1 MQYLGDFAEDAS
13 VFLMFSSHDLAGN
26 PIAPS
31 SDFEAADFQVYKD
44 ATETPLATNGVTIN
58 AQPYNSVTGL
68 HHITID
74 TSAHADYSTG
84 SDYIV
89 VLNPDETVDGQNVL
103 RVLGYFSIENRHAT
117 KARGEP
123 GLGAPPVST
132 TPQDKIDYLYKAWR
146 NKKDNDGS
154 QTQFYADD
162 ASTVDHTQ
170 STTVSGGTVT
180 KGEIA
185 SP

>member
-13 VFLMFSSHDLAGN
+13 VYLMFTSHDIAGN

-68 HHITID
+68 HHISID

-103 RVLGYFSIENRHAT
+103 RVLGYFSIENRHGTTTADILAAGDVDGYSLEESL
-117 KARGEP
+117 KVILAAAAGKSSGHP
-123 GLGAPPVST
+123 G
-132 TPQDKIDYLYKAWR
+132 TPIYRA
-146 NKKDNDGS
+146 
-154 QTQFYADD
+154 ADD
-162 ASTVDHTQ
+162 SKDRITA
-170 STTVSGGTVT
+170 TTDANGNRLTITIDETG
-180 KGEIA
+180 
-185 SP
+185 